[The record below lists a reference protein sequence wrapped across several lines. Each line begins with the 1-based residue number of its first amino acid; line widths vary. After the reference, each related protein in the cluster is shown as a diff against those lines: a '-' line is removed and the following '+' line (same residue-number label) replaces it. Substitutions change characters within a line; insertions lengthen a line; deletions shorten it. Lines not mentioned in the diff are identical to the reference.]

1 MKKNNDFINWFLL
14 GGKLVGKNS
23 LGNLKCNAVTFVYF
37 QIFGLNF
44 FLFWTKFTWILMSV
58 TMTNHLV
65 IWNRTCLEGI
75 SRESLKTDF
84 MSRHNVFQFW
94 FIIIYLRLTHTILW
108 LEIIPYNINEQ
119 FDTFGD
125 GINFLSW
132 IWGHK
137 SIMSR
142 RNAFWIMPDFL
153 CLGRFRAF

>member
-1 MKKNNDFINWFLL
+1 
-14 GGKLVGKNS
+14 
-23 LGNLKCNAVTFVYF
+23 
-37 QIFGLNF
+37 
-44 FLFWTKFTWILMSV
+44 MSV

-153 CLGRFRAF
+153 CLGRFREVTSQEGVSLRGGLDIGIILFSHCIFCGKECGRKAWKMSGLEYHFIAGILIDGKF